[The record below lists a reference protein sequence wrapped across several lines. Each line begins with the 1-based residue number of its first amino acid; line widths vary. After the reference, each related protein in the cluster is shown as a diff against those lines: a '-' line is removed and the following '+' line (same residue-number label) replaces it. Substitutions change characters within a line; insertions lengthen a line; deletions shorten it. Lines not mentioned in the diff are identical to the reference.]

1 MACRSRL
8 GDAETVVMSH
18 LAVCITLTQRL
29 VRDHVQGAS
38 SLLPPLKTAYVEAK
52 TTWTGLKNGD

>member
-1 MACRSRL
+1 MARRSRL
-8 GDAETVVMSH
+8 GDAETVMSH

-38 SLLPPLKTAYVEAK
+38 NLLAPLKSAYVEAK
-52 TTWTGLKNGD
+52 TTWTRLKNCD